1 MSDIRPIS
9 TTPRP
14 IQCGECG
21 MILTSWAEYHPLT
34 ACQLYAVYKNAQQV
48 RAELELPAVKT

>member
-1 MSDIRPIS
+1 
-9 TTPRP
+9 
-14 IQCGECG
+14 